1 MSLIRIVVLV
11 GLLLS
16 ACVTSRVRQDVAD
29 PVRHGDVDG
38 ELVEAEARERYPI
51 EQGVSYDQPMAFDDN
66 PDPVY
71 PPSLLPRA
79 LAPVVVAVR
88 LVVDGEG
95 SVSEVIPVQPM
106 DDAEYTLFLA
116 SVRTAVSRW
125 RFFPLVRV
133 VKGGQKTVIT
143 VGDLSTTYNGTATR
157 LPFTQ
162 QYRFTFSQIAG
173 VPSVGGAVSDVPQQ
187 ETW

>member
-1 MSLIRIVVLV
+1 MSLIRIAVLA

-16 ACVTSRVRQDVAD
+16 ACTTSRVRQDAVE

-66 PDPVY
+66 PNPAY

-79 LAPVVVAVR
+79 LAPVVVTVR
-88 LVVDGEG
+88 IVVDGEG
-95 SVSEVIPVQPM
+95 SVSEVIPVQPL
-106 DDAEYTLFLA
+106 DDAEYALFLA

-125 RFFPLVRV
+125 KFFPLVRV
-133 VKGGQKTVIT
+133 LKGGARTVIT
-143 VGDLSTTYNGTATR
+143 VGDLSTTYNGEATR
-157 LPFTQ
+157 LPFSQ
-162 QYRFTFSQIAG
+162 RYRFTFSQDAG
-173 VPSVGGAVSDVPQQ
+173 VPSVGGAVSDVPQ
-187 ETW
+187 